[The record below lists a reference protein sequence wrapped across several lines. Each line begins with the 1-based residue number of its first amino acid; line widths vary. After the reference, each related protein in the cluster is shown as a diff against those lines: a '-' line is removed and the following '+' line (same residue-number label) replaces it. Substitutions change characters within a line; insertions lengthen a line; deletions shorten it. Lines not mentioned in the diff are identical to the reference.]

1 MFKVTTIFANM
12 KILICSAT
20 EEELINLRE
29 IEVNSQEIDFLVS
42 GVGMVS
48 TAYSLTR
55 QLSAAD
61 YDLVINIG
69 LAGSFRKDIAI
80 GTVLRIEEDY
90 FSEIGAEDGENFLTL
105 EEMSLKGETYIQNE
119 IDFDSDM
126 LNALPVFKGI
136 TVNTVHGNEISIEKI
151 KQRLQPDVE
160 TMESA
165 AFLWIGKKE
174 KIPALQIR
182 SISNYVERRNRAEWN
197 IPLAIQNLHKIVS
210 KILHQLPI

>member
-1 MFKVTTIFANM
+1 M

-105 EEMSLKGETYIQNE
+105 EEMNLKGETYIQNE

>member
-20 EEELINLRE
+20 EEELFNLRD

-42 GVGMVS
+42 GLGMVS
-48 TAYSLTR
+48 TAYFLTR

-105 EEMSLKGETYIQNE
+105 EEMNMKGETYIQNE

-160 TMESA
+160 TMEGA
-165 AFLWIGKKE
+165 AFLMICKKE
-174 KIPALQIR
+174 KTPALQIR
-182 SISNYVERRNRAEWN
+182 SISNYVERRNKDNWN